1 MTSIDDI
8 LTGFSEVHGTES
20 EKLAWLRGRL
30 MAFSEELAAEI
41 ELKIVQEPTFA
52 GKQYNNAL
60 IEAAAIIRKALGS

>member
-1 MTSIDDI
+1 
-8 LTGFSEVHGTES
+8 
-20 EKLAWLRGRL
+20 